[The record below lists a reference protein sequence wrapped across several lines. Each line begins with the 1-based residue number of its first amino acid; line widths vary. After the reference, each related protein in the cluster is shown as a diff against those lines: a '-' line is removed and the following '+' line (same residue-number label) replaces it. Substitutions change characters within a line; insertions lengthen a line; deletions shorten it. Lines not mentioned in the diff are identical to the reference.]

1 MVTINFNQGNNV
13 GRQISIRVNGDV
25 HPMYFMEALSSDP
38 NISNVSLDDNILKFF
53 YNGILDVSV
62 DDFVGGRMAN
72 WFNSVII
79 PKIENVYC
87 AVYELLFSS
96 DLDIDVDF
104 DDFKVAIRSD
114 IDDFVNHY
122 ELSDFS
128 VSFDEFLDTCK
139 RDAYVSVKTL
149 MMELDD
155 MDPEL
160 AYSGVVSYINDFGQ
174 ALDVLDDLE
183 DDFFSLDFGGL

>member
-1 MVTINFNQGNNV
+1 MVTINFNQGSNV
-13 GRQISIRVNGDV
+13 GRQVAIRVNGDV
-25 HPMYFMEALSSDP
+25 HPMYFEKALLSD
-38 NISNVSLDDNILKFF
+38 SNVSDVLVDGDILKFV
-53 YNGILDVSV
+53 YNGILNGSV
-62 DDFVGGRMAN
+62 DDFVSSRMSN
-72 WFNSVII
+72 WFGNVLI
-79 PKIENVYC
+79 PKIESIYC

-104 DDFKVAIRSD
+104 DEFKVAIQGD

-128 VSFDEFLDTCK
+128 VPIEEFLDTCK
-139 RDAYVSVKTL
+139 RDAYVSIKTL

-160 AYSGVVSYINDFGQ
+160 ACSGVVSYINDFGQ
-174 ALDVLDDLE
+174 VLDVMDDLE
-183 DDFFSLDFGGL
+183 DDFFSLDFGGV